1 MPKLFLE
8 CIKKKGEIK
17 TESLS
22 KNRYQRICILD
33 GKTYAGEIQ
42 TRKSPKKPKKR

>member
-1 MPKLFLE
+1 MPKLFLA
-8 CIKKKGEIK
+8 CIKKGGDIK

-33 GKTYAGEIQ
+33 GKTFAGEIQ
-42 TRKSPKKPKKR
+42 TRLHPKKPKKK

>member
-1 MPKLFLE
+1 MPIGFNN
-8 CIKKKGEIK
+8 CVKKKGDIK

-33 GKTYAGEIQ
+33 GKTFSDEIRVRLHPKRPK
-42 TRKSPKKPKKR
+42 RK